1 VCHGYTPKLQT
12 NIQLIFDF
20 RFVSIEV
27 FVTSLP
33 VPSHIHYEL
42 LLQLLERQTLP
53 TLHSEMNQPQ
63 IAAKMN
69 ISREHLQSAII
80 NLRKAFALQKQ
91 VEDLCQY
98 HGIQVSYRWSLTES
112 EQEMGKS
119 LKDLSRPKNKDPQ
132 EE

>member
-1 VCHGYTPKLQT
+1 M
-12 NIQLIFDF
+12 
-20 RFVSIEV
+20 
-27 FVTSLP
+27 TSLP

-63 IAAKMN
+63 IAAKMH

-98 HGIQVSYRWSLTES
+98 HGIEISYRWSLTES

-119 LKDLSRPKNKDPQ
+119 LKDLSLPKNKDPQ

>member
-1 VCHGYTPKLQT
+1 M
-12 NIQLIFDF
+12 
-20 RFVSIEV
+20 
-27 FVTSLP
+27 TSLP

-53 TLHSEMNQPQ
+53 KLHSEMNQPH

-69 ISREHLQSAII
+69 ISRDHLQSAII

-98 HGIQVSYRWSLTES
+98 HGIEISYRWSLTES

-119 LKDLSRPKNKDPQ
+119 LKDLSRPKNKDSQ